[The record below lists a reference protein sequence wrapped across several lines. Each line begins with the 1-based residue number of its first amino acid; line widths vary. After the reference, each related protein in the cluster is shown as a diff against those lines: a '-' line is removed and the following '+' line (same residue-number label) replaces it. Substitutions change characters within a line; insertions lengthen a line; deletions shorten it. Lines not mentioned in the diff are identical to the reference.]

1 MPLFLIF
8 PLIRFCY
15 DMLCTLILMHIS
27 GSLLIS
33 LSLVVNRTIMALD
46 IRYVDNGAIDDNSVD
61 NVAVDKRTIDNS
73 RGNMNLNEKL
83 SQNKK
88 YQPLSAD
95 TFL

>member
-1 MPLFLIF
+1 
-8 PLIRFCY
+8 
-15 DMLCTLILMHIS
+15 
-27 GSLLIS
+27 
-33 LSLVVNRTIMALD
+33 MALD